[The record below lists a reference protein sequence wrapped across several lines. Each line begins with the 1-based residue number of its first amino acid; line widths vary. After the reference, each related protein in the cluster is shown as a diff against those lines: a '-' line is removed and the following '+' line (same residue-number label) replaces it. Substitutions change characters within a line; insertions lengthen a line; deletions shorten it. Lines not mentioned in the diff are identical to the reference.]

1 MISFL
6 TDKLRKITVLDQ
18 QEVCFLFQVLKL
30 WKIGGKNWWHKL
42 VKTSDEFV
50 IRWEKKLQTMSYSCK
65 RKQQVVS
72 SVELSS
78 ESKVLLLMEAFCFFL
93 SPSMVAAFLIKKN
106 RRKNS
111 SRKNII
117 QHYQA
122 LRSPAFLWQVKC
134 LKIVYS
140 LFN

>member
-1 MISFL
+1 MLIMISFL
-6 TDKLRKITVLDQ
+6 TDKLRKITVFFNSQ
-18 QEVCFLFQVLKL
+18 KL
-30 WKIGGKNWWHKL
+30 RKIRGKNWWKKL

-93 SPSMVAAFLIKKN
+93 SPSMVAAFLIKKTEG
-106 RRKNS
+106 KIVQGKIS
-111 SRKNII
+111 YNII
-117 QHYQA
+117 MLCDLQPFYDKSNA
-122 LRSPAFLWQVKC
+122 
-134 LKIVYS
+134 
-140 LFN
+140 